1 MELVKRPAL
10 PPIAMLCA
18 LAAGL
23 PAAGPPPPVYSAVEV
38 DRFVP
43 RPGMAFPADYQNAL
57 ADDTAREISLAFPT
71 VLIVRQG
78 QPAPYGHALLRISGV
93 VSRFK
98 PGGGAKRLWLGLG
111 AGTAFLEAQICFIDG
126 STGQVLFNRQFKG
139 ILRIIPGGDSQTAD
153 SVARKIAKLCN
164 TSHLVES
171 N

>member
-1 MELVKRPAL
+1 MKTIVAL
-10 PPIAMLCA
+10 CSVLCA
-18 LAAGL
+18 GLNAAHL
-23 PAAGPPPPVYSAVEV
+23 PAPYSAVEV

-43 RPGMAFPADYQNAL
+43 QGGVAFPADYQNAL

-98 PGGGAKRLWLGLG
+98 PGSGAKKLWLGLG
-111 AGTAFLEAQICFIDG
+111 SGSGFLDAQVWFIDG
-126 STGQVLFNRQFKG
+126 TTGQVLFNRQVKG
-139 ILRIIPGGDSQTAD
+139 ITRVSEGGDFQAAD
-153 SVARKIAKLCN
+153 TVARKIAKFCN
-164 TSHLVES
+164 STHLVES